1 MTQEISY
8 WLHISSGKGP
18 DECAYFVGKIAEII
32 LQEAKKTGLKLN
44 IIKSIPGNKADTFLS
59 ILISLQLDRE
69 NNHVSEVNQFIN
81 SWQGTI
87 QWICPSPFRPHHKRK
102 NWFVGVRI
110 LTPPAQNSNFAHHE
124 VKFSTMRSSGAGG
137 QNVNKVE
144 TAVRA
149 THLPTGINVTASE
162 ERSQYM
168 NKKLALAKLAMILE
182 SQEKQKAEQLE
193 QEFWQIHQNLERGNP
208 IRIYKGK
215 KFIRVSS

>member
-1 MTQEISY
+1 MTEEKSY

-18 DECAYFVGKIAEII
+18 DECAYFVGKLAEII
-32 LQEAKKTGLKLN
+32 IKEAKKSSFN
-44 IIKSIPGNKADTFLS
+44 AEIIKSVAGERANTFLS
-59 ILISLQLDRE
+59 IVISLQISE
-69 NNHVSEVNQFIN
+69 NYNALEVKQFIN

-102 NWFVGVRI
+102 NWFVGVNI
-110 LTPPAQNSNFAHHE
+110 LTPPEDNPNFSSSD

-162 ERSQYM
+162 ERSQYL
-168 NKKLALAKLAMILE
+168 NKKLALAKLATILA
-182 SQEKQKAEQLE
+182 SQKQEQMEDLE
-193 QEFWQIHQNLERGNP
+193 QEFWLIHQNLERGNP
-208 IRIYKGK
+208 IRTYKGK
-215 KFIRVSS
+215 KFTMVK